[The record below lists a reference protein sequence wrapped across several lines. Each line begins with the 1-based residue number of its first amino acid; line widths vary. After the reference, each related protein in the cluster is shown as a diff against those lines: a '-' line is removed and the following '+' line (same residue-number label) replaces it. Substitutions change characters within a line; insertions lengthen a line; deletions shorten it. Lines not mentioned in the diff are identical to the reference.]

1 MATLLQLTGLSL
13 LICLPLYIS
22 LISLVKQLN
31 RVRMEADLWQQ
42 RYIAALQSLKMMDL
56 SRTQETPPA
65 PDLEGD
71 LLDGTQ

>member
-31 RVRMEADLWQQ
+31 RARSDAELWQQ

-56 SRTQETPPA
+56 SRTQETPPP